1 MRLLTFSTLYPNA
14 ARPTHGIFVETRL
27 RHLLAAGQ
35 VQSTVMAPVP
45 WFPFAQPRFGRY
57 ADYART
63 PREESRHAIRVLHPR
78 YMLLPKIGMSSA
90 PSLMSASLKHAIGK
104 LIDRGG
110 DFDLIDAHY
119 FYPDGVAAVMLGRHF
134 GKPVVITARG
144 TDLNLFP
151 QFLLPRKMIQWAAR
165 HAAGII
171 TVCAALKGV
180 LVRLGVPAAHVEGL
194 RNGVDLQTFRPV
206 DRDVERARLGVTGT
220 TLLSV
225 GQLIPLKGH
234 DLTIGALPMLP
245 DARLLIVGHGPEEA
259 SLKRLAGALGVAA
272 RVSFIGAIPQ
282 ES

>member
-119 FYPDGVAAVMLGRHF
+119 FYPDGVAAVPVAAQDDPVGGAPCRRHHHRVRGAERRAGAARRARRARRGVAQRRGPADIPPGGPGCRARAPGCHRHDLALGRAVDTPQGTRSYDRRPADAAGCAPAHRRARP
-134 GKPVVITARG
+134 GGSEPEAAGRRHARG
-144 TDLNLFP
+144 R
-151 QFLLPRKMIQWAAR
+151 PRKLHR
-165 HAAGII
+165 RNTAG
-171 TVCAALKGV
+171 
-180 LVRLGVPAAHVEGL
+180 E
-194 RNGVDLQTFRPV
+194 
-206 DRDVERARLGVTGT
+206 
-220 TLLSV
+220 
-225 GQLIPLKGH
+225 
-234 DLTIGALPMLP
+234 
-245 DARLLIVGHGPEEA
+245 
-259 SLKRLAGALGVAA
+259 
-272 RVSFIGAIPQ
+272 
-282 ES
+282 